1 MTKIIGII
9 SHLILFVRSLRGIT
23 FFKYSM
29 RFLVVFLMLAGAWVA
44 TRELDLPPQYEIND
58 KLIHIFV
65 FFGFSVLIDL
75 SSVRKPFW
83 LWKALPLLG
92 YGVCIEIMQY
102 YTPVRSFS
110 LLDWVADLIGVLLYF
125 SIKKLLIWLYL

>member
-1 MTKIIGII
+1 
-9 SHLILFVRSLRGIT
+9 
-23 FFKYSM
+23 M

-125 SIKKLLIWLYL
+125 SIKKLLIRLYL

>member
-58 KLIHIFV
+58 KIIHIFV

>member
-125 SIKKLLIWLYL
+125 SIKKLLIWLYI